1 MTAFLKNYTK
11 FKDAGDL
18 EVNITEYLDKD
29 DNENYV
35 TQVKKDGEEVF
46 HVTKHPDDT
55 VNYTDKEERRKIR

>member
-29 DNENYV
+29 HKGNYV
-35 TQVKKDGEEVF
+35 TRVKKEG
-46 HVTKHPDDT
+46 
-55 VNYTDKEERRKIR
+55 